1 MKISVSLPDEDVE
14 LLDDYARASG
24 LGSRSAA
31 LAHAVHLLRHESL
44 GDDYEA
50 AWAEW
55 EAGRDAAAWWAVT
68 DDGLSD
74 APR

>member
-14 LLDDYARASG
+14 LLDNYARTSG

-44 GDDYEA
+44 GDEYEA

-55 EAGRDAAAWWAVT
+55 EDGSDAEVWQAAVG
-68 DDGLSD
+68 DGLPD
-74 APR
+74 ASR

>member
-14 LLDDYARASG
+14 LLDEYARTSG

-50 AWAEW
+50 AWDEW
-55 EAGRDAAAWWAVT
+55 EAGPDAGAWTRVSN
-68 DDGLSD
+68 DGLTD